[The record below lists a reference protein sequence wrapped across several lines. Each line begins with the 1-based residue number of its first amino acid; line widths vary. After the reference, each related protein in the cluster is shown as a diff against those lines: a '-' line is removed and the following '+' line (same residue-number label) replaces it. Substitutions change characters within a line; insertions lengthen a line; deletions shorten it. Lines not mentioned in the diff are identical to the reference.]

1 MRKEAAMVALSAH
14 RRRSG
19 FTLVELLVVIVIIG
33 ILAGLLLPVIS
44 NAILQTKITA
54 CLHNQQQLYKLGT
67 VYASSHKGS
76 WPSAKGEDLWLALR
90 RTVPPLIEADHASI
104 LHCMVEDPELS
115 VDETN
120 YRGPVVPF
128 AKVGPTDPL
137 GADKPG
143 NHGERRG
150 GCVLYKDGSAQEH
163 ELAHPKWEECATKL
177 SP

>member
-1 MRKEAAMVALSAH
+1 MVALSAQ
-14 RRRSG
+14 RRSGG

-33 ILAGLLLPVIS
+33 ILAGLLLPVIG
-44 NAILQTKITA
+44 NAITQTKITA

-67 VYASSHKGS
+67 LYSSSHKGS
-76 WPSAKGEDLWLALR
+76 WPSAKGEDLWLSLR
-90 RTVPPLIEADHASI
+90 RMVPPLIEADHAGI
-104 LHCMVEDPELS
+104 LHCMVQDPELS

-120 YRGPVVPF
+120 YRGPVSSF

-143 NHGERRG
+143 NHGERYG
-150 GCVLYKDGSAQEH
+150 GNVLYKDGSVQEH
-163 ELAHPKWEECATKL
+163 ELDHPKWEDCATKL